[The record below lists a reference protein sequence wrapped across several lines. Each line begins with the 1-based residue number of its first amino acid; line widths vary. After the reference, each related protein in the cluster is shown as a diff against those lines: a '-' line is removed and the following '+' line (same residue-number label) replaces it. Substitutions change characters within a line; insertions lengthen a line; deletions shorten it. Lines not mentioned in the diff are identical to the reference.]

1 MWLRRSRVD
10 SIRKPLP
17 LPPSP
22 SDPNFQEGAA
32 DPAEL
37 LLAEAQKRLRA
48 ALAGLDH
55 ALSRHNELTLE
66 QADQVAEFSA
76 LQEDRSRLARQ
87 LDSATTRMRVL
98 EAANVEAAR
107 RIERASAAV
116 REVIANDLAAD
127 ADADP
132 AADLGD
138 HSSQED

>member
-1 MWLRRSRVD
+1 MLRWLRRSRVD

-17 LPPSP
+17 LPPSS
-22 SDPNFQEGAA
+22 SDPNFHEDAA

-76 LQEDRSRLARQ
+76 LQEDRSRLARE
-87 LDSATTRMRVL
+87 LDGAANRMRAL
-98 EAANVEAAR
+98 EAANGEAAR
-107 RIERASAAV
+107 RIEHASAAV
-116 REVIANDLAAD
+116 RAVIANDGGADLAAD
-127 ADADP
+127 PDAN
-132 AADLGD
+132 AAR
-138 HSSQED
+138 ED